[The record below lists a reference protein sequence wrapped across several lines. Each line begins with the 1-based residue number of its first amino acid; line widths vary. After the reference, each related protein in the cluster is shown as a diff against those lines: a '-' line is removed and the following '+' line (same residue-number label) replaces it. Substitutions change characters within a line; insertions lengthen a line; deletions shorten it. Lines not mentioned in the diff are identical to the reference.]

1 MAAAAAAAAASSPLK
16 RKRKNRT
23 AFTATQIFELER
35 RFSTQKYLSPHD
47 RDRIAQEL
55 SLSTAQVITWF
66 QNRRAKQKRDMEE
79 LKNDVIAAKTLKQID
94 PDVDVDKIVKSE
106 PLMMMN
112 GHHHHNSSALRFKY
126 DNDTEGEE
134 YNEEEEEDDEIDID
148 NGSESDGSSLMNNS
162 VSSSLR
168 IASND

>member
-1 MAAAAAAAAASSPLK
+1 
-16 RKRKNRT
+16 
-23 AFTATQIFELER
+23 
-35 RFSTQKYLSPHD
+35 
-47 RDRIAQEL
+47 
-55 SLSTAQVITWF
+55 
-66 QNRRAKQKRDMEE
+66 MEE

-106 PLMMMN
+106 PLMMIN
-112 GHHHHNSSALRFKY
+112 GHHHHHNSSALRFKY

>member
-1 MAAAAAAAAASSPLK
+1 
-16 RKRKNRT
+16 
-23 AFTATQIFELER
+23 
-35 RFSTQKYLSPHD
+35 
-47 RDRIAQEL
+47 
-55 SLSTAQVITWF
+55 
-66 QNRRAKQKRDMEE
+66 MEE

-112 GHHHHNSSALRFKY
+112 GHHHLSHNSSALRFKY

-134 YNEEEEEDDEIDID
+134 YNEEEEDDDEIDID

>member
-1 MAAAAAAAAASSPLK
+1 
-16 RKRKNRT
+16 
-23 AFTATQIFELER
+23 
-35 RFSTQKYLSPHD
+35 
-47 RDRIAQEL
+47 
-55 SLSTAQVITWF
+55 
-66 QNRRAKQKRDMEE
+66 MEE

-112 GHHHHNSSALRFKY
+112 GHHHHNSSTLRFKY